1 MKAPLQTGKVC
12 LENERMASRHVLLPR
27 VGGGGGGGCRSA
39 VLADG
44 LLPRHACRLTRE
56 SLRCVP
62 GTPARRIRVEDE
74 HAKAVERKRLPMTL
88 DNCVMTI
95 AYDDGDVYRKYFR

>member
-1 MKAPLQTGKVC
+1 M
-12 LENERMASRHVLLPR
+12 
-27 VGGGGGGGCRSA
+27 
-39 VLADG
+39 
-44 LLPRHACRLTRE
+44 
-56 SLRCVP
+56 P